1 MSSDLE
7 ESTIS
12 ELENEPLQ
20 KPKKKRVY
28 TPEQIEIMKENLRKG
43 REKKAAAK
51 ETAKEVLE
59 LHSKLIP
66 SNKIDQVKEHLQSKL
81 KEKDLEDKIVSLKK
95 KQYKKKQKK
104 YQETDSESSSSSDDD
119 PPPPKK
125 TKKVKIPKQ
134 ETQQLQPIQPI
145 QPIRSIIRFV

>member
-1 MSSDLE
+1 MSDLE

-20 KPKKKRVY
+20 KPKKKRTY

-66 SNKIDQVKEHLQSKL
+66 SNKIDQVKEHLEDKIKL
-81 KEKDLEDKIVSLKK
+81 KELQKNLTTLEK
-95 KQYKKKQKK
+95 KQYKKKSKK

-125 TKKVKIPKQ
+125 TKKVKAPKQ
-134 ETQQLQPIQPI
+134 ETQQPQLIQPI

>member
-1 MSSDLE
+1 MSDLE
-7 ESTIS
+7 ESTTG

-51 ETAKEVLE
+51 ETSKEVLE
-59 LHSKLIP
+59 LHSKLIS

-95 KQYKKKQKK
+95 KQYKKKSKK
-104 YQETDSESSSSSDDD
+104 HEDTDSESSSSSDDD

-134 ETQQLQPIQPI
+134 ETQQHQSIQPI